1 MFSSAKTLA
10 KSVLPAPVLFRT
22 RTIWR
27 GVRSVIDPLR
37 HPKRGLELV
46 YRSMRDLPYKLSL
59 ATAWPGSYLS
69 KLPDRYYGHYP
80 KYVAGGGQM
89 RFGDLSKFTRKN
101 RLNTADLSRFYFF
114 NLILDQVLKEQ
125 LAGDV
130 AELGVYKGN
139 TAFLLTKLV
148 NLLGRTVYL
157 FDTFEGFSSNDLCG
171 IDANKLPEFADTS
184 LASVRALIGDENVRF
199 IKGRFPASADLVEPN
214 LSFCL
219 VHLDCDLYVPFRA
232 ALDYFYPRL
241 VPGGFLIMHDYLG
254 LYWDGV
260 EKAVDEFFADKPEK
274 VVPIPDKSGTVV
286 IRKLCNVLAGNSNTE
301 AVSRKEMHMK
311 RP

>member
-10 KSVLPAPVLFRT
+10 KSVLPAPVLLRT
-22 RTIWR
+22 
-27 GVRSVIDPLR
+27 RSVIDPLR
-37 HPKRGLELV
+37 HPKRGLEPV
-46 YRSMRDLPYKLSL
+46 YPSMRDLPYKLSL

-125 LAGDV
+125 LAGDL

-139 TAFLLTKLV
+139 TAFLLTKLA
-148 NLLGRTVYL
+148 NLLGRMVYL

-184 LASVRALIGDENVRF
+184 LASVRALIG
-199 IKGRFPASADLVEPN
+199 
-214 LSFCL
+214 
-219 VHLDCDLYVPFRA
+219 
-232 ALDYFYPRL
+232 
-241 VPGGFLIMHDYLG
+241 
-254 LYWDGV
+254 
-260 EKAVDEFFADKPEK
+260 